1 MKKILVI
8 GEYGIDKFV
17 YGRIDRLNPEAPTP
31 VMIPIKTKENF
42 GMAGNVYKNLES
54 IGEFEVEFLGN
65 SIPAI
70 KTRFVEEK
78 SNYILLRTDENDQ
91 VQRIESISYNY
102 IKSFDAVIISDYN
115 KGFLEPGDI
124 KAIASAAKLTF
135 MDTKK
140 PLGEWALGIDW
151 IKINDKEYKNPK
163 HDPETMN
170 TYQLQNS
177 LIITTGGRGA
187 IFKGKTYPTKKANVV
202 DVVGAGDTFM
212 SAFVYYKLKDKSVD
226 ECIEFANK
234 CSYGAVIRRGV
245 SLLGDI
251 LNKKANP

>member
-1 MKKILVI
+1 MKKILVV

-17 YGRIDRLNPEAPTP
+17 YGRIERLNPEAPTP
-31 VMIPIKTKENF
+31 VMVPVYEKENF

-54 IGEFEVEFLGN
+54 TGEFEVEFFGN
-65 SIPAI
+65 PIPAI

-91 VQRIESISYNY
+91 VQRIESIPYNY
-102 IKSFDAVIISDYN
+102 IASFDAVVISDYN

-124 KAIASAAKLTF
+124 RAIASVAKLTF

-140 PLGEWALGIDW
+140 PLDTWAIGINW
-151 IKINDKEYKNPK
+151 IKINDKEFRNPK
-163 HDPETMN
+163 HNPTVMDSLN
-170 TYQLQNS
+170 DS
-177 LIITTGGRGA
+177 LIVTAGGSGA
-187 IFKGKTYPTKKANVV
+187 IYKDKVYPTESANVV

-212 SAFVYYKLKDKSVD
+212 SAFVYYTLKGKKIDQ
-226 ECIEFANK
+226 CIDFANK
-234 CSYGAVIRRGV
+234 CSHGAVIRRGV

-251 LNKKANP
+251 LNKKPNP

>member
-1 MKKILVI
+1 MKRILVI

-17 YGRIDRLNPEAPTP
+17 YGRIERLNPEAPTP
-31 VMIPIKTKENF
+31 VLVPTYEKENF

-65 SIPAI
+65 PVPAI

-78 SNYILLRTDENDQ
+78 SNYILLRTDENDD
-91 VQRIESISYNY
+91 VQRIEY
-102 IKSFDAVIISDYN
+102 IPKDYIASFDAVIVSDYN
-115 KGFLEPGDI
+115 KGFLEPEDI
-124 KAIASAAKLTF
+124 REICSVAKLSF

-140 PLGEWALGIDW
+140 ALDTWAIGIDW
-151 IKINDKEYKNPK
+151 IKINDKEFKNPK
-163 HDPETMN
+163 HNSTTMDSIED
-170 TYQLQNS
+170 S
-177 LIITTGGRGA
+177 LIVTSGGSGA
-187 IFKGKTYPTKKANVV
+187 IYKGKTYPTQSANVI

-212 SAFVYYKLKDKSVD
+212 SAFVYYKLKGKTTDQ
-226 ECIEFANK
+226 CIEFANK

-251 LNKKANP
+251 LNKKPNS

>member
-17 YGRIDRLNPEAPTP
+17 YGKIERLNPEAPTP
-31 VMIPIKTKENF
+31 VMIPTYEKENF
-42 GMAGNVYKNLES
+42 GMAGNVFKNLES
-54 IGEFEVEFLGN
+54 VGEFEVEFLGN
-65 SIPAI
+65 PVPAI

-78 SNYILLRTDENDQ
+78 SNYILLRTDENDS
-91 VQRIESISYNY
+91 VQRLEYVPKDY
-102 IKSFDAVIISDYN
+102 IASFDAVVVSDYN
-115 KGFLEPGDI
+115 KGFLYPSDI
-124 KAIASAAKLTF
+124 SEICSAAKLTF

-140 PLGEWALGIDW
+140 PLGTWAMGIDW
-151 IKINDKEYKNPK
+151 IKINDKEFKNPK
-163 HDPETMN
+163 HNPTTMKSIV
-170 TYQLQNS
+170 NS
-177 LIITTGGRGA
+177 LIVTSGGNGA
-187 IFKGKTYPTKKANVV
+187 TYKGKTYPTENANVV

-212 SAFVYYKLKDKSVD
+212 SAFVYYKLKDKDID

-251 LNKKANP
+251 LNKKANH

>member
-1 MKKILVI
+1 MKKILVV

-17 YGRIDRLNPEAPTP
+17 YGRIERLNPEAPTP
-31 VMIPIKTKENF
+31 VMVPVYEKENF

-54 IGEFEVEFLGN
+54 TGEFEVEFFGN
-65 SIPAI
+65 PVPAI

-91 VQRIESISYNY
+91 VQRIESIPYNY
-102 IKSFDAVIISDYN
+102 IASFDAVVISDYN

-124 KAIASAAKLTF
+124 RAIASVAKLTF

-140 PLGEWALGIDW
+140 PLDTWAIGINW
-151 IKINDKEYKNPK
+151 IKINDKEFRNPK
-163 HDPETMN
+163 HNPTVMDSLN
-170 TYQLQNS
+170 DS
-177 LIITTGGRGA
+177 LIVTAGGSGA
-187 IFKGKTYPTKKANVV
+187 IYKDKVYPTESANVV

-212 SAFVYYKLKDKSVD
+212 SAFVYYTLKGKKIDQ
-226 ECIEFANK
+226 CIDFANK
-234 CSYGAVIRRGV
+234 CSHGAVIRRGV

-251 LNKKANP
+251 LNKKPNP

>member
-8 GEYGIDKFV
+8 GEYGIDKFI
-17 YGRIDRLNPEAPTP
+17 YGRIERLNPEAPTP
-31 VMIPIKTKENF
+31 VMIPVMEKENF

-65 SIPAI
+65 PVPAI

-78 SNYILLRTDENDQ
+78 SNYILLRTDENDHI
-91 VQRIESISYNY
+91 QRIESIPKDY
-102 IKSFDAVIISDYN
+102 IASFDAVVISDYN
-115 KGFLEPGDI
+115 KGFLEPDDI
-124 KAIASAAKLTF
+124 KEIASVSKISF

-140 PLGEWALGIDW
+140 PLDLWAEGINW
-151 IKINDKEYKNPK
+151 IKINDKEFKNPK
-163 HDPETMN
+163 HNPAVIESIGE
-170 TYQLQNS
+170 S
-177 LIITTGGRGA
+177 LIVTSGGNGA
-187 IFKGKTYPTKKANVV
+187 IYKDKVYPTKSANVI

-212 SAFVYYKLKDKSVD
+212 SAFVYYTLKNKPVDK
-226 ECIEFANK
+226 CIEFANK

-251 LNKKANP
+251 LNKKANL